1 MLTCNRFFHL
11 CLRWNFASGGEQEDT
26 LSGLRNLFINMKI
39 SFKNSGKKW
48 RILLAGYVGSNLSIP
63 RGRGEHWGTHVTP
76 WLSHLSIPR
85 RIFYW
90 KKNLDQVR
98 DHKQATV
105 YTSTWMSK
113 T

>member
-1 MLTCNRFFHL
+1 MQSSGMPCPGDEGRQ
-11 CLRWNFASGGEQEDT
+11 RWEQAW
-26 LSGLRNLFINMKI
+26 IAM
-39 SFKNSGKKW
+39 KKW
-48 RILLAGYVGSNLSIP
+48 RILLVGYVGSNLSIP
-63 RGRGEHWGTHVTP
+63 CTP

-98 DHKQATV
+98 DHKQATI